1 MITTSSNFTAVNYF
15 IPILIIAKTQ
25 KATIKITSQAENRT
39 LILRLGY
46 GAANKPFKL
55 NEERESYLTIRIDG
69 SSFFLRKN
77 HLNASDLSSS
87 PVSASKNER

>member
-39 LILRLGY
+39 LILRLGT
-46 GAANKPFKL
+46 ALQTSLISSTKRARKL
-55 NEERESYLTIRIDG
+55 FNHKDRGFL
-69 SSFFLRKN
+69 FFP
-77 HLNASDLSSS
+77 A
-87 PVSASKNER
+87 